1 MIFLLR
7 VHVAVHIVIHSFKKY
22 LVSMCCIK
30 GIRPSSMKEIKTKTS
45 SLIMKSFSS
54 SKSSKLIDAKVT

>member
-7 VHVAVHIVIHSFKKY
+7 DHVAVYTVIHSFKKY

-30 GIRPSSMKEIKTKTS
+30 GISPSLRKEIKTKTS
-45 SLIMKSFSS
+45 SLIMKNFSS